1 MKGTPMPV
9 TAARPAK
16 GEYDPYYDK
25 YISLVPNEHD
35 LLASLERQLQ
45 EMMMLVRSISPEHAL
60 FRYEPGK
67 WSIKEVMGHLIDSE
81 RIFAYRALRIARGDR
96 TPMEGFEQDDY
107 IKPGEFDKRSIASL
121 GIEFEQ
127 VRRATISFFRNLPP
141 EAWQRVGIA
150 NKVDVSVRAIAY
162 IIAGHE
168 LHHRNVL
175 KEKYGLGI

>member
-1 MKGTPMPV
+1 MPV

-16 GEYDPYYDK
+16 SEYDPYYEK
-25 YISLVPNEHD
+25 YISLVPDDHD
-35 LLASLERQLQ
+35 LLAALERQLQ

-67 WSIKEVMGHLIDSE
+67 WSIKEVLGHVIDSE
-81 RIFAYRALRIARGDR
+81 RIFAYRILRIARGDR
-96 TPMEGFEQDDY
+96 TPIEGFDQDPYVKNGD
-107 IKPGEFDKRSIASL
+107 FDKRSVATL

-127 VRRATISFFRNLPP
+127 VRRATISLLRHLSP
-141 EAWQRVGIA
+141 EAWQRIGNA
-150 NKVDVSVRAIAY
+150 SKVDVSVRALAY

-168 LHHRNVL
+168 LHHRSIL

>member
-1 MKGTPMPV
+1 MPV

-16 GEYDPYYDK
+16 SEYDPYYEK
-25 YISLVPNEHD
+25 YISLVPDDHD
-35 LLASLERQLQ
+35 LLAALERQLQ

-67 WSIKEVMGHLIDSE
+67 WSIKEVLGHVIDSE
-81 RIFAYRALRIARGDR
+81 RIFAYRILRIARGDR
-96 TPMEGFEQDDY
+96 TPIEGFDQDPYVKNGD
-107 IKPGEFDKRSIASL
+107 FDKRSVATL

-127 VRRATISFFRNLPP
+127 VRRATISLLRHLSP
-141 EAWQRVGIA
+141 EAWQRIGNA
-150 NKVDVSVRAIAY
+150 SRVDVSVRALAY

-168 LHHRNVL
+168 LHHRSIL